1 MTFNHIPLKYL
12 LFLTLI
18 FFGFNQHLFNANW
31 RWDDTQILI
40 HAYNTSTLDNFINPE
55 IWRKFSSNNLTPWLI
70 LSFKIDY
77 LIFGLNP
84 LGFYCHHLLS
94 LAFLSF
100 LLMYLSNQFTNNF
113 KSGFLCFILFISG
126 APLYAVTEQLMT
138 RHYIEGM
145 IFCLLSIIFS
155 IRFINTKEKKFI
167 VYSLFFYIL
176 AALSKEIYVPL
187 IVILILIYLY
197 NKILNYK
204 IFLCHFTIGLTY
216 TAWRLYMLP
225 SAIGG
230 YSTGNSSNG
239 IDFWKYF
246 SGYLKI
252 PELIFGEFWQTPSF
266 AILLLSIIYLY
277 KKPAYIIFISI
288 SLISLLL
295 PLAPL
300 MNHPGIN
307 YPDRY
312 LFAFWSFVSLFITI
326 SIFNI
331 LPIFKKN
338 ISKIIFMIFCLL
350 TLPLSAKQSH
360 KFRADTILIG
370 QEFDAHAKFIIENKS
385 IANLFPSKTVLDSG
399 WFITGLFDLKS
410 KVLKNENKIKII
422 IDGIFIN
429 DIKENFWIYSLEC
442 LCIEDRSFDLVNIK
456 KRFDNSLRPN
466 EPLFINLNIF
476 KTPDRVDWNF
486 GPYSVGLYEILL
498 PESYGVI
505 KFRRQGSLNIQIDPH
520 KDMRIILKYTDPT
533 GWSTYSPLL
542 KAGAVTPNL
551 YWKR

>member
-1 MTFNHIPLKYL
+1 MNFNHISLKYL

-18 FFGFNQHLFNANW
+18 FIGFNQHLFNANW
-31 RWDDTQILI
+31 RWDDSQILL
-40 HAYNTSTLDNFINPE
+40 HAYNTSIFDNFTNPE

-94 LAFLSF
+94 LVFLSY
-100 LLMYLSNQFTNNF
+100 LMIHLSNELTNHF

-155 IRFINTKEKKFI
+155 IKFTNTKENKFI
-167 VYSLFFYIL
+167 VYSLFFYVIATL
-176 AALSKEIYVPL
+176 CKEIYVPL
-187 IVILILIYLY
+187 IVILILIYWN
-197 NKILNYK
+197 NKTLNYK
-204 IFLCHFTIGLTY
+204 IFLSHFTVGLAY

-230 YSTGNSSNG
+230 YSTGNPSNG
-239 IDFWKYF
+239 IDFEKYF

-252 PELIFGEFWQTPSF
+252 PELIFGEFWQIPSF
-266 AILLLSIIYLY
+266 AILLLSIIYLF
-277 KKPAYIIFISI
+277 KKPSRIIFISVT
-288 SLISLLL
+288 LISLLL

-312 LFAFWSFVSLFITI
+312 LFAFWVFASLFITV
-326 SIFNI
+326 SIFNF
-331 LPIFKKN
+331 LVFFKKN
-338 ISKIIFMIFCLL
+338 IGKIIFMIFCLL

-385 IANLFPSKTVLDSG
+385 MVNLFPSKTVLDSG
-399 WFITGLFDLKS
+399 WFIAGLFDLKS
-410 KVLKNENKIKII
+410 NILKSENNIKII
-422 IDGIFIN
+422 IDGFFIN
-429 DIKENFWIYSLEC
+429 DIKDQFWIYSLEC
-442 LCIEDRSFDLVNIK
+442 QCIEDKSFDLVNIK
-456 KRFDNSLRPN
+456 KRFESSLRPD
-466 EPLFINLNIF
+466 EPLFINLKIS
-476 KTPDRVDWNF
+476 KAPDRVDWYF
-486 GPYSVGLYEILL
+486 GPYSVGSYEILL

-520 KDMRIILKYTDPT
+520 KDMNIILKYTHPT

-542 KAGAVTPNL
+542 KAGTVTPNL
-551 YWKR
+551 NWKR